1 MQLLII
7 RHAIAEDRE
16 EFARSGASDDDRPL
30 TAFGKRRMRRNARGL
45 RRVAPRIDVLATSPL
60 VRADQTAHIVAD
72 EFHLTDMQTVEAL
85 RPDARLRDALR
96 WIAKQPADA
105 VVAVVGHEP
114 HLSTM
119 VTWLISGVEEE
130 RVTLKKGGAALIE
143 FGARRPAAGGGRL
156 EWLLAPAQ
164 LRSLGE

>member
-7 RHAIAEDRE
+7 RHAIAEDRD
-16 EFARSGASDDDRPL
+16 EFAETGASDDDRPL
-30 TAFGKRRMRRNARGL
+30 TPFGKRRMRRNARGL

-60 VRADQTAHIVAD
+60 VRADQTARIVAE
-72 EFHLTDMQTVEAL
+72 EFHVTEVETVEAL

-114 HLSTM
+114 HLSKLT
-119 VTWLISGVEEE
+119 TWLMSGVEAEQ
-130 RVTLKKGGAALIE
+130 VSIKKGGASLLD
-143 FGARRPAAGGGRL
+143 FSKKPAAGGGTL
-156 EWLLAPAQ
+156 EWLLTPAQ